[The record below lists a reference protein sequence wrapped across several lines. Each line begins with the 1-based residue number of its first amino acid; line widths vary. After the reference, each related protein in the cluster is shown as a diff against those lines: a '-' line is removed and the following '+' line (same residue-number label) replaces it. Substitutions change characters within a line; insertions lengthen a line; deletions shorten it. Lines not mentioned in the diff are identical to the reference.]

1 VVDNERRIVAALIG
15 LEKDLTMLGAVLLGI
30 GPTSARGVA
39 GLVAT
44 ERDRRLSQLDRRD
57 GCNVLRQ
64 REQLAPHGR
73 VGEVARGSSR
83 VHGGGGDGRIE
94 SEIKSASAHGL
105 GHQRSREVARYRL
118 REIDRS
124 SASGAW
130 ARRRGGKWK
139 VKAVGVRSRSQRS
152 RYSSKK
158 PRTVRQ

>member
-105 GHQRSREVARYRL
+105 GHQRSREVARYRS
-118 REIDRS
+118 REREWCV
-124 SASGAW
+124 GEE
-130 ARRRGGKWK
+130 ARREMESESGGSTESFSAIS
-139 VKAVGVRSRSQRS
+139 VLE
-152 RYSSKK
+152 
-158 PRTVRQ
+158 